1 MSTPI
6 RRVATDSASNYSGD
20 VWAQVNVETDEEC
33 FTHEQDEAD
42 KKLLGGLSN
51 AELLREIEQR
61 WANCDAVLLIPPE
74 PGVRQL
80 CASIGEINRRA
91 KAGAL

>member
-1 MSTPI
+1 M
-6 RRVATDSASNYSGD
+6 
-20 VWAQVNVETDEEC
+20 ETEEKC

-42 KKLLGGLSN
+42 RKLLASLSEM
-51 AELLREIEQR
+51 ELLREIEQR
-61 WANCDAVLLIPPE
+61 WANCDAVLLIHPE